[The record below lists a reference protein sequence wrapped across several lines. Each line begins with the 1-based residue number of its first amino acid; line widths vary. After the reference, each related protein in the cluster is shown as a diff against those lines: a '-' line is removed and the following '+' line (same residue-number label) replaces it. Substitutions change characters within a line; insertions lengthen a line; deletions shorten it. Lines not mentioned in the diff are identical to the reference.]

1 MDAWA
6 RRLYELSLRRSGSSP
21 WELLARLSVQE
32 LQTMSDGAIALLSAV
47 DESLA
52 KS

>member
-1 MDAWA
+1 MKERA
-6 RRLYELSLRRSGSSP
+6 G
-21 WELLARLSVQE
+21 LLAKAAVQE

-52 KS
+52 KSCC